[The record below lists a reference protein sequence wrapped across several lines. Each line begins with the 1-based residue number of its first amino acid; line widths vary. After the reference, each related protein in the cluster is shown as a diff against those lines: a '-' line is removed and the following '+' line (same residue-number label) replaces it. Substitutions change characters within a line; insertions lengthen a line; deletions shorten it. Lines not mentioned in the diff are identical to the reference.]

1 VDIVGLLPKGS
12 PGEVRETA
20 KRLARELGQNGGYV
34 MAGSH
39 HIQCDTPLEN
49 VFALY
54 DLSNR

>member
-1 VDIVGLLPKGS
+1 
-12 PGEVRETA
+12 VREAA
-20 KRLARELGQNGGYV
+20 KQLVRDLGQDGGYI

-54 DLSNR
+54 ELSNR